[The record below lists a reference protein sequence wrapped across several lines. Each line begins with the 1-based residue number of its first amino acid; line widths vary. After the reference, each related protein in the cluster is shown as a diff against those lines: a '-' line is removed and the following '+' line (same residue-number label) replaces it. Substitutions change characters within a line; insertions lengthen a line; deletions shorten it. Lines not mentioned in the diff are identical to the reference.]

1 MKNISNWVFDLDNT
15 LYKAECGLFDK
26 VHILMGRFIEEKL
39 SLSSGEAQALRSKY
53 YHQYGTTL
61 RGLMI
66 EHKVNP
72 DEYLDYVHQINYDV
86 VSPNEGLKNTIQELK
101 GKKYIFTNAN
111 YGHVEK
117 VLEKLKMENVF
128 DGCFD
133 ISESDYLPKPH
144 KEIYVSFQ
152 KKFNLDSSSTAMF
165 EDLHINLKEPSAMG
179 WDTVWV
185 TNNLEYNLNKDVNQ
199 QEDIQKIIDEKGY
212 ISYVTDN
219 LENFLNNV
227 K

>member
-53 YHQYGTTL
+53 YNQYGTTL

-66 EHKVNP
+66 EHKINP

-86 VSPNEGLKNTIQELK
+86 VSPNEDLKNTIQELK

-117 VLEKLKMENVF
+117 VLEKLKMENIF

-144 KEIYVSFQ
+144 KEIYESFQ
-152 KKFNLDSSSTAMF
+152 EKFNLDNSSTAMF
-165 EDLHINLKEPSAMG
+165 EDLHINLKVPSAMG

-212 ISYVTDN
+212 ISHVTDN

>member
-26 VHILMGRFIEEKL
+26 VHILMGRYIEEKL
-39 SLSSGEAQALRSKY
+39 NLSSGEAQALRSKY

-66 EHKVNP
+66 EHQINP
-72 DEYLDYVHQINYDV
+72 DEYLEYVHQINYDV
-86 VSPNEGLKNTIQELK
+86 VIPDENLTNTIKDLK

-117 VLEKLKMENVF
+117 VLEKLKMEDIF

-144 KEIYVSFQ
+144 KEIYDSFQ
-152 KKFNLDSSSTAMF
+152 EKFNLDNSSTAMF
-165 EDLHINLKEPSAMG
+165 EDLHINLKQPSAMG
-179 WDTVWV
+179 WETVWV

-212 ISYVTDN
+212 ISHVTDN
-219 LENFLNNV
+219 LEIFLNSI

>member
-1 MKNISNWVFDLDNT
+1 MKDISNWVFDLDNT

-26 VHILMGRFIEEKL
+26 VHILMGRFIEENLKL
-39 SLSSGEAQALRSKY
+39 SSSEAQALRSKY

-66 EHKVNP
+66 EHKINP
-72 DEYLDYVHQINYDV
+72 DDYLNYVHQINYDV
-86 VSPNEGLKNTIQELK
+86 VSPNESLRDIIKELS

-117 VLEKLKMENVF
+117 VLEKLKMEEIF

-144 KEIYVSFQ
+144 KEIYESFQ
-152 KKFNLDSSSTAMF
+152 KKFNLDNSSTAMF
-165 EDLHINLKEPSAMG
+165 EDLHINLKEPFSMG
-179 WDTVWV
+179 WKTVWV

-199 QEDIQKIIDEKGY
+199 QEDIQRIMREKGY
-212 ISYVTDN
+212 ISHVTDD

>member
-39 SLSSGEAQALRSKY
+39 SLSPGDAQALRSKY

-66 EHKVNP
+66 EHKIDP
-72 DEYLDYVHQINYDV
+72 DEYLEYVHQINYDV
-86 VSPNEGLKNTIQELK
+86 VIPDEKLRNAIKDLK
-101 GKKYIFTNAN
+101 GKKFIFTNAN

-117 VLEKLKMENVF
+117 VLEKLKMEDIF

-144 KEIYVSFQ
+144 KEIYDSFQ
-152 KKFNLDSSSTAMF
+152 KKFNLDNSSTAMF
-165 EDLHINLKEPSAMG
+165 EDLHINLKQPFSMG
-179 WDTVWV
+179 WETVWV

-199 QEDIQKIIDEKGY
+199 QEDIQKIIEEKGY
-212 ISYVTDN
+212 ISHVTDN
-219 LENFLNNV
+219 LEIFLNRI

>member
-152 KKFNLDSSSTAMF
+152 KKFNLDNSSTAMF

-212 ISYVTDN
+212 ISHVTDN

>member
-66 EHKVNP
+66 EHKINP

-117 VLEKLKMENVF
+117 VLEKLKMENIF

-144 KEIYVSFQ
+144 KEIYESFQ
-152 KKFNLDSSSTAMF
+152 EKFNLDNSSTAMF
-165 EDLHINLKEPSAMG
+165 EDLHINLKVPSAMG

-185 TNNLEYNLNKDVNQ
+185 TNN
-199 QEDIQKIIDEKGY
+199 
-212 ISYVTDN
+212 
-219 LENFLNNV
+219 
-227 K
+227 

>member
-1 MKNISNWVFDLDNT
+1 MNNVTNWVFDLDNT

-26 VHILMGRFIEEKL
+26 VHVLMGRYIEEKL
-39 SLSSGEAQALRSKY
+39 GLASGEAQALRSKY

-61 RGLMI
+61 RGLMM
-66 EHKVNP
+66 EHQIDP
-72 DEYLDYVHQINYDV
+72 DDYLDYVHQINYDV
-86 VSPNEGLKNTIQELK
+86 VSPDEKLGETIKNLS
-101 GKKYIFTNAN
+101 GNKYIFTNAN

-117 VLEKLKMENVF
+117 VLDKLKMNNIF

-144 KEIYVSFQ
+144 KDVYDAFQ
-152 KKFNLDSSSTAMF
+152 KKFNLDNSSTAMF
-165 EDLHINLKEPSAMG
+165 EDLHINLKEPHAMG
-179 WDTVWV
+179 WKTVWV

-212 ISYVTDN
+212 ITEVTDN
-219 LENFLNNV
+219 LENFLININ
-227 K
+227 

>member
-1 MKNISNWVFDLDNT
+1 MNNITNWVFDLDNT

-39 SLSSGEAQALRSKY
+39 NLASGDAQALRSKY

-66 EHKVNP
+66 EHQVNP
-72 DEYLDYVHQINYDV
+72 DEYLDYVHQINYEV
-86 VSPNEGLKNTIQELK
+86 VQPNIPLAQILKNLN

-111 YGHVEK
+111 FEHVEK
-117 VLEKLKMENVF
+117 VLEKLNMTDIF

-133 ISESDYLPKPH
+133 ISESNYMPKPH
-144 KEIYVSFQ
+144 KEVYDSFQ
-152 KKFNLDSSSTAMF
+152 EKFNLDNSSTAMF
-165 EDLHINLKEPSAMG
+165 EDLHINLKEPHNMG
-179 WDTVWV
+179 WQTVWV

-199 QEDIQKIIDEKGY
+199 QTDIQKIIEEKGY
-212 ISYVTDN
+212 ISHVTDD
-219 LENFLNNV
+219 LENFLKNV
-227 K
+227 I